1 MLPMLWQKLFKWAC
15 QLSCSKKPSMMYV
28 IPFCGWA
35 MFWHGTAHVGKGKS
49 EKYEGT
55 NSTYEV
61 INMPING
68 ANGISVS
75 PDSV

>member
-1 MLPMLWQKLFKWAC
+1 
-15 QLSCSKKPSMMYV
+15 MMYV